1 MKITMQILKLYLRSF
16 KIKTDIPITVMFFG
30 YPLIFILF
38 IDITQLPSYS
48 LIAALINGVLPFM
61 YVIKRGIFTDISQ
74 RIIQADSTF
83 RKFISI
89 CTADAISLS
98 IMPIGLLFA
107 YYVTGHTSPIF
118 ALNIV
123 LTHAIASMIF
133 TDIKMLATRSAKCSV
148 SAKLCGG
155 LSSFAFI
162 PIAYKCGHPEQRTFL
177 DVFEAFYQQHEGA
190 VCIALLIACAGTTY
204 GVFHHVRSYLSS
216 TPFPSPTVI
225 QKYNKNYWF

>member
-1 MKITMQILKLYLRSF
+1 MKITMQTLKLYLRSF
-16 KIKTDIPITVMFFG
+16 KFTTDIAIMVMFLG
-30 YPLIFILF
+30 YPLIFILS
-38 IDITQLPSYS
+38 IDTAQLPSYS
-48 LIAALINGVLPFM
+48 IIAALINGVLPFM

-123 LTHAIASMIF
+123 LMHAIASMIF

-148 SAKLCGG
+148 AAKLCGSF
-155 LSSFAFI
+155 SSFAFI
-162 PIAYKCGHPEQRTFL
+162 PIAYKCGHPEQHTFL
-177 DVFEAFYQQHEGA
+177 DTFEAFYQQHEA
-190 VCIALLIACAGTTY
+190 VVCLVLALACMLVAY
-204 GVFHHVRSYLSS
+204 GVSRHIRGYLSS
-216 TPFPSPTVI
+216 SPFPSPTVI
-225 QKYNKNYWF
+225 QKYNKNYLF

>member
-1 MKITMQILKLYLRSF
+1 MYLC
-16 KIKTDIPITVMFFG
+16 
-30 YPLIFILF
+30 YPLVLILS
-38 IDITQLPSYS
+38 IDIAQLPSYS
-48 LIAALINGVLPFM
+48 LIATLTMGVMPFM
-61 YVIKRGIFTDISQ
+61 YIIKRGIFMDISQ
-74 RIIQADSTF
+74 RIVQADSTF
-83 RKFISI
+83 HKFISI
-89 CTADAISLS
+89 CKADAISLS

-155 LSSFAFI
+155 FSSFAFI

-177 DVFEAFYQQHEGA
+177 DTFEAFYQQHEAVVCVVLAVACMLVAYGA
-190 VCIALLIACAGTTY
+190 SR
-204 GVFHHVRSYLSS
+204 HVRSYLSS
-216 TPFPSPTVI
+216 SPFPSPTVM
-225 QKYNKNYWF
+225 QKYNKNYLY

>member
-1 MKITMQILKLYLRSF
+1 MYIGLKF
-16 KIKTDIPITVMFFG
+16 KILLRFIKFTDIPYAVISIG
-30 YPLIFILF
+30 YPLIFILS
-38 IDITQLPSYS
+38 IDIAQLPSYS
-48 LIAALINGVLPFM
+48 LIAALIMGVLPFM

-89 CTADAISLS
+89 CTADALLLS
-98 IMPIGLLFA
+98 IMPIGLLFT

-118 ALNIV
+118 AINIV
-123 LTHAIASMIF
+123 LMHAIASMIF

-155 LSSFAFI
+155 FSSFAFI

-177 DVFEAFYQQHEGA
+177 DTFEAFYQQHEA
-190 VCIALLIACAGTTY
+190 VVCVVLAAACMLVAY
-204 GVFHHVRSYLSS
+204 GVSRHIRGYLSS
-216 TPFPSPTVI
+216 SPFPSPMVI
-225 QKYNKNYWF
+225 QKYNKNYLY